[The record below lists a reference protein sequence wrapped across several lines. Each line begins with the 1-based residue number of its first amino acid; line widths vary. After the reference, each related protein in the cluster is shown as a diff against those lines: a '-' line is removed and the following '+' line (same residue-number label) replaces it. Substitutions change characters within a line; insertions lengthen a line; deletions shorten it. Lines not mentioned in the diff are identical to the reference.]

1 MTITKIRLENFKCF
15 SEAEFEIGKLTFLVG
30 LNSVGKSS
38 VIQSALLPL
47 QSSNINN
54 IEINGNLINLGSYQD
69 ILNIKAQ
76 DDSVR
81 ISIEADDEL
90 SVWGYPEGYITNSQQ
105 TGILP
110 LLSGTTKNLSSVKNN
125 FQYISAERWGPR
137 DNVPVLHRHRD
148 GWLGKNGEHVID
160 YLFSLTNTT
169 NASDYN
175 NLQTNDPRIHRNA
188 RSTTIL
194 ASIEAWLREIS
205 PGVSFDVS
213 VYKEANIGWSLFG
226 YEGDS
231 KKYRA
236 SNVGFGISYS
246 LGIISAILGAKPGD
260 VLILENPE
268 AHIHPRGQSQ
278 LGNLLALATEAGIQ
292 LLVETHSE
300 HVVNGARVAIKKHNV
315 DHSNILIYF
324 FSKDASNSCPEI
336 TKITPDER
344 ASLSAWPSGFLDQTV
359 VDMELIIRG

>member
-1 MTITKIRLENFKCF
+1 MAITKIRLENFKCF
-15 SEAEFEIGKLTFLVG
+15 SNVELEIGKLTFLVG

-38 VIQSALLPL
+38 IIQSVLLPL
-47 QSSNINN
+47 QSTHDTD
-54 IEINGNLINLGSYQD
+54 IEVNGSLINLGSYQD
-69 ILNIKAQ
+69 ILNIRAP

-81 ISIEADDEL
+81 VSIEMDGEL
-90 SVWGYPEGYITNSQQ
+90 STWGYSEGYITDSHQEDV
-105 TGILP
+105 LP
-110 LLSGTTKNLSSVKNN
+110 LLSGTSHNLHSIKNK

-160 YLFSLTNTT
+160 YLFSLTNAKTAGDYK
-169 NASDYN
+169 NLLSD
-175 NLQTNDPRIHRNA
+175 DPRIHHNA
-188 RSTTIL
+188 HSSTIL
-194 ASIEAWLREIS
+194 ASIEAWLGEIS
-205 PGVSFDVS
+205 PGVSFDVN

-231 KKYRA
+231 KKYRS

-260 VLILENPE
+260 ILVLENPE

-278 LGNLLALATEAGIQ
+278 LGHLLALATNAGIQ

-300 HVVNGARVAIKKHNV
+300 HIINGARVAIKKHNV
-315 DHSNILIYF
+315 SHDNILIYF
-324 FSKDASNSCPEI
+324 FNKDVSNSSPEV
-336 TKITPDER
+336 TKITPDKR
-344 ASLSAWPSGFLDQTV
+344 ATLSVWPKGFFDQTV
-359 VDMELIIRG
+359 IDMEMIIRG

>member
-1 MTITKIRLENFKCF
+1 MAITKIKLENFKCF
-15 SEAEFEIGKLTFLVG
+15 SDVELEIGNLTFFVG

-38 VIQSALLPL
+38 VIQSVLLPL
-47 QSSNINN
+47 QSAHDTN
-54 IEINGNLINLGSYQD
+54 IEINGSLINLGGYQD
-69 ILNIKAQ
+69 ILNIRAP

-81 ISIEADDEL
+81 VSIEMDDHL
-90 SVWGYPEGYITNSQQ
+90 SVWGYPEGYITDTHQAD
-105 TGILP
+105 ILP
-110 LLSGTTKNLSSVKNN
+110 LLSGTSHNLHSIKNN

-160 YLFSLTNTT
+160 YLFSLTNANT
-169 NASDYN
+169 SGEDK
-175 NLQTNDPRIHRNA
+175 NLLTDDPRIHHNA
-188 RSTTIL
+188 HSSTIL
-194 ASIEAWLREIS
+194 ASIGAWLGEIS

-231 KKYRA
+231 QKYRS

-260 VLILENPE
+260 ILILENPE

-278 LGNLLALATEAGIQ
+278 LGKLLALATKAGIQ

-300 HVVNGARVAIKKHNV
+300 HIINGARVAIRKHNV
-315 DHSNILIYF
+315 NHENILIYF
-324 FSKDASNSCPEI
+324 FDKKISNSSPEV
-336 TKITPDER
+336 TKIKPDR
-344 ASLSAWPSGFLDQTV
+344 NASLNAWPAGFFDQTV
-359 VDMELIIRG
+359 IDMEMIIRG